1 MPHFEEIPIS
11 INEREKERPEFIEF
25 SLEDLL
31 TLMEA
36 KNFLRALK
44 IAAKETKQSDYE
56 TGFWVTSTKDKKFQ
70 IKAVMGGGPTS
81 MEGMEELQDINGDKA
96 WLKELGDK
104 SELQECSLLD
114 IHFHPSQQDDAIT
127 PSGSDLKVFT
137 RQGIP
142 LGFMGIGQVRKSGN
156 IDLLLIRSKP
166 GFLLEDAQD
175 YEEEI
180 APFDFCNQETV
191 GEILK
196 KYDLDNFLIT
206 FNFKNGNYQ
215 LTEESKELIL
225 RLKKF
230 KVKLINF
237 DLNDND

>member
-1 MPHFEEIPIS
+1 
-11 INEREKERPEFIEF
+11 
-25 SLEDLL
+25 
-31 TLMEA
+31 
-36 KNFLRALK
+36 
-44 IAAKETKQSDYE
+44 
-56 TGFWVTSTKDKKFQ
+56 
-70 IKAVMGGGPTS
+70 
-81 MEGMEELQDINGDKA
+81 
-96 WLKELGDK
+96 
-104 SELQECSLLD
+104 
-114 IHFHPSQQDDAIT
+114 
-127 PSGSDLKVFT
+127 
-137 RQGIP
+137 
-142 LGFMGIGQVRKSGN
+142 MGIGQVRKSGN